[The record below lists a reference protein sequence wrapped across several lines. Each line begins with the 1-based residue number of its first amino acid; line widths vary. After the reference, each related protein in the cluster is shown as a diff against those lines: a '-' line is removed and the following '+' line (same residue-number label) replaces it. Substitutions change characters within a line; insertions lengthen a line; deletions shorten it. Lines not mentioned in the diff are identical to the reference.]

1 MEAQNRRG
9 IADQGTL
16 RPNSATKMLS
26 SDGYFHVHSDSN
38 RGVYERAF
46 CSDKGYD
53 TGRIRCNVWGW
64 QMIVRAFYYSIT
76 ALAAI
81 YFLFL
86 GASLNYAYKEVHE
99 RLPIEQLKSA
109 P

>member
-26 SDGYFHVHSDSN
+26 SDGYFHVRSDSN